1 LSCFVF
7 SIEIVQEIFKRRGAD
22 VMSREILVFIA
33 GSLDGFIAKENDDLQ
48 WLEETEGEG
57 DNGYGDMYQTI
68 DTVIMGKRTYDYILE
83 HIKPFPYPDKKCY
96 VFSTTQ
102 TGENEHVTFIQED
115 VITFTQRLK
124 EQEGTKIWMVGGG
137 NLLDAFLQERLID
150 EWIITITPHL
160 LGSGIPLFKS
170 PRPFENLRLL
180 ETKRYGQM
188 VQLHYEVRKE
198 A

>member
-1 LSCFVF
+1 MSCFIF

-57 DNGYGDMYQTI
+57 DNGYADMYQTI

-83 HIKPFPYPDKKCY
+83 HLKPFPYPDKKCY

-124 EQEGTKIWMVGGG
+124 EQEGIKIWMVGGG
-137 NLLDAFLQERLID
+137 NLLDVFLQERLID

-170 PRPFENLRLL
+170 PRPFENLKLL

>member
-1 LSCFVF
+1 
-7 SIEIVQEIFKRRGAD
+7 
-22 VMSREILVFIA
+22 MSREILVFIA

>member
-1 LSCFVF
+1 
-7 SIEIVQEIFKRRGAD
+7 
-22 VMSREILVFIA
+22 MSREIVVFIA

-57 DNGYGDMYQTI
+57 DNGYADMYQTI

-83 HIKPFPYPDKKCY
+83 HSDTFPYPDKKCY
-96 VFSTTQ
+96 VFTTAQ
-102 TGENEHVTFIQED
+102 NGENEHVTFVQED
-115 VITFTQRLK
+115 VVTFTKRLK
-124 EQEGTKIWMVGGG
+124 EQKGAKIWMVGGAII
-137 NLLDAFLQERLID
+137 LDAFLQEQLID

-160 LGSGIPLFKS
+160 LGSGIPLFTS

-188 VQLHYEVRKE
+188 VQMHYQVRKE

>member
-1 LSCFVF
+1 
-7 SIEIVQEIFKRRGAD
+7 
-22 VMSREILVFIA
+22 MSREILVFIA

-83 HIKPFPYPDKKCY
+83 QLKPFPYPDKKCY

-137 NLLDAFLQERLID
+137 DLLDAFLQEQLID